1 MKRKREYELFCV
13 IFGIEEYMMEEE
25 NRLSLSDIIMPYVYI
40 RSLLIYDYHIDD
52 FEESLNE
59 YLHLYCPQSFKC
71 IVYNDNNMI
80 DGQIVDCEE
89 RKIYSHE
96 SRINES
102 ISKYFDDNTS
112 VEDLFP
118 YGLIPTDSSPL
129 IFIHKID
136 FKDGTIL
143 SFGCHHYLS
152 DGHGFSLLGQRFSEW
167 LKGKKSFIFDHDRSK
182 LKHIAASSS
191 IKFDHSEM
199 SIIEPVY
206 PSFNSFSTET
216 IIKRYTKKYLFEKL
230 QITSINVNI
239 SFNDVL
245 VGWLTQIIS
254 RIRQISSETTV
265 KVGMAMNGRC
275 LLPNI
280 DENYFGNCSFYLCL
294 SFLMSD
300 LNNFTVNELSE
311 KINIEKRKLMTREYI
326 QSSLAFINQHHRT
339 SIIHLGWKPFNGID
353 LSFTNWSKFPLYKCN
368 FGQGQAKSFNLLNT
382 AVFSL
387 SSVRT
392 KKKFSFFPIDDL
404 STIYRDRTQ
413 ERVIFYFSSFVLSE
427 RKKSRYTR
435 G

>member
-1 MKRKREYELFCV
+1 MMIHHEKKKKNRNHFAFLSKLKC
-13 IFGIEEYMMEEE
+13 MMEEE
-25 NRLSLSDIIMPYVYI
+25 NRLSLSDIIMPHVYI
-40 RSLLIYDYHIDD
+40 RSLLIYDYYIDD

-71 IVYNDNNMI
+71 IIYNDNNII
-80 DGQIVDCEE
+80 DGQITDCKDKQE

-102 ISKYFDDNTS
+102 ISKYFDDDNTS
-112 VEDLFP
+112 IEDLFP

-167 LKGKKSFIFDHDRSK
+167 LKEKKSFIFDHNRSK

-199 SIIEPVY
+199 SIIEPIY
-206 PSFNSFSTET
+206 PSFNLFSTKT

-230 QITSINVNI
+230 KITSINGNI

-254 RIRQISSETTV
+254 RIRYISSEITV

-275 LLPNI
+275 LLSNI

-300 LNNFTVNELSE
+300 LNNLTINELSQ

-326 QSSLAFINQHHRT
+326 QSALAFIDKHHRT
-339 SIIHLGWKPFNGID
+339 STIHLGWQPFNGID

-368 FGQGQAKSFNLLNT
+368 FGQGQAKYFKISPIKSDGLIFILPTQNNDEIELHITLKHEHAQLILNEL
-382 AVFSL
+382 V
-387 SSVRT
+387 
-392 KKKFSFFPIDDL
+392 
-404 STIYRDRTQ
+404 
-413 ERVIFYFSSFVLSE
+413 
-427 RKKSRYTR
+427 
-435 G
+435 